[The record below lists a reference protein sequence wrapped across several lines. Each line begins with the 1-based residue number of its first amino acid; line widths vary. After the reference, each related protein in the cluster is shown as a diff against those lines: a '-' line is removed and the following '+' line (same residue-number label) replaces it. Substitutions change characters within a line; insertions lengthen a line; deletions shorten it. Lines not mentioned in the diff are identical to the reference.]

1 MRHAPIRFFRT
12 TPKPP
17 TVSGPAAFVLVLTAA
32 LSFLIPFT
40 GCERASHEKTG
51 AVDLPPAVGSFEPG
65 RWNAITDVEGV
76 RVGHTT
82 LKRGEDVRTGVTVV
96 VPHGGNVFQSKV
108 PAAIAVGNGF
118 GKLIGLTQVE
128 ELGVIE
134 TPIALTNTLS
144 VFDAAKA
151 LIKYTLNLP
160 GNDDVRSVNPVV
172 GECNDGWLNDIR
184 GFHVIEGDVLAALES
199 AVPGP
204 VDEGSVGA
212 GTGTRCLGYKGG
224 IGTSSR
230 VVDINEESYTVG
242 VLVQTNFGG
251 SLVMAGIPVGK
262 ILKRGEGAAES
273 GGSCM
278 IVVATDA
285 PLSSRSLKRL
295 ARRTFLGLARTGSI
309 MSHGSGDYAIAF
321 STAYTIPYEGAEPA
335 LPVRLLLDD
344 GLTPLFAAV
353 IDATEEAVYNSL
365 LRAETVTG
373 RDGHTAEAVPIEEV
387 ERILRENGVPIE
399 R

>member
-1 MRHAPIRFFRT
+1 M
-12 TPKPP
+12 
-17 TVSGPAAFVLVLTAA
+17 LVLAAA
-32 LSFLIPFT
+32 LSFMILFT
-40 GCERASHEKTG
+40 GCERASREGTG

-65 RWNAITDVEGV
+65 RWNAITDVAGV
-76 RVGHTT
+76 RVGHAT
-82 LKRGEDVRTGVTVV
+82 LKRGDDVRTGVTVV
-96 VPHGGNVFQSKV
+96 VPHGGNIFQSKV
-108 PAAIAVGNGF
+108 PGAIAVGNGF
-118 GKLIGLTQVE
+118 GKLIGLTQVD

-184 GFHVIEGDVLAALES
+184 GFHVIEGDVLTALES
-199 AVPGP
+199 AASGP
-204 VDEGSVGA
+204 VEEGSVGA

-230 VVDINEESYTVG
+230 VVDVDEESYTVG

-262 ILKRGEGAAES
+262 ILKRGEGAGEP

-295 ARRTFLGLARTGSI
+295 ARRTFLGLARTGSV

-321 STAYTIPYEGAEPA
+321 STAYTIPYEGPEPV
-335 LPVRLLLDD
+335 LPVELMSDD
-344 GLTPLFAAV
+344 RLTPLFAAV
-353 IDATEEAVYNSL
+353 IDATEEAVYDSL

-373 RDGHTAEAVPIEEV
+373 RDGHTAEEIPIDDL
-387 ERILRENGVPIE
+387 ERILRDEGVALD